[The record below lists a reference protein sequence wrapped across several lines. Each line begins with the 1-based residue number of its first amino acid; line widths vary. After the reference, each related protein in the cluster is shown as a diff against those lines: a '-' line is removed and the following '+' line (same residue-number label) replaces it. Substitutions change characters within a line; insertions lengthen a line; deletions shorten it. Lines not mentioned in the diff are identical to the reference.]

1 LAQAIENSRN
11 HCAFIGALQ
20 TVQAI
25 DGVAPIVHSTAGCAV
40 QQYFGGNKVSGWR
53 GSGYVG
59 GGAAPSS
66 NVIEK
71 QIVFGGSSRL
81 REQIKNTVKV
91 VKAELYTV
99 LSGCATE
106 LVGDDIPAMVKEA
119 QEQGFPVIYIAAPGF
134 KGDIH
139 NGYELAVKGIIE
151 QLTHFSSGTRDKIS
165 GLVNVLGIIPG
176 QDVFWQG
183 HLLELQSI
191 LAKVGLAANT
201 LFGLGQS
208 IKTWQQVPQAELNLV
223 FSPWGVKIAQYL
235 EDKFGTPYLVV
246 DGLPA
251 GVDDTLQL
259 LRKLR
264 IRLPFADEELAA
276 VQRLEEQRWA
286 YYVEQIA
293 DVYYEHNL
301 QKEVA
306 LVGETSLIP
315 GLAGFLSASFGLI
328 PKVLVMTDP
337 LPESAKAAVTAK
349 IEQLIADYATEVAFE
364 EDQGRI
370 NDIIRRNGVELLLA
384 SSLEQKIAAE
394 LNIPLL
400 PIAFP
405 VTNAVILQ
413 KSYIGFKGAITLL
426 EDLSSRIVA
435 WREEGKDADYA

>member
-1 LAQAIENSRN
+1 
-11 HCAFIGALQ
+11 
-20 TVQAI
+20 
-25 DGVAPIVHSTAGCAV
+25 
-40 QQYFGGNKVSGWR
+40 
-53 GSGYVG
+53 
-59 GGAAPSS
+59 
-66 NVIEK
+66 
-71 QIVFGGSSRL
+71 
-81 REQIKNTVKV
+81 
-91 VKAELYTV
+91 
-99 LSGCATE
+99 
-106 LVGDDIPAMVKEA
+106 
-119 QEQGFPVIYIAAPGF
+119 
-134 KGDIH
+134 
-139 NGYELAVKGIIE
+139 
-151 QLTHFSSGTRDKIS
+151 
-165 GLVNVLGIIPG
+165 
-176 QDVFWQG
+176 
-183 HLLELQSI
+183 
-191 LAKVGLAANT
+191 
-201 LFGLGQS
+201 
-208 IKTWQQVPQAELNLV
+208 
-223 FSPWGVKIAQYL
+223 
-235 EDKFGTPYLVV
+235 GTPYLVV

-306 LVGETSLIP
+306 LVGETSLIL